1 MKDSVRLLMGG
12 PKLIYPR
19 VVSRVS
25 DQLKRRFNIKPQQAE
40 TYQGTVVPV
49 ILAGQL
55 CYSTSNTGAQKE
67 FPLIKV
73 TLVDVS

>member
-1 MKDSVRLLMGG
+1 MGG

-19 VVSRVS
+19 AVSRVS
-25 DQLKRRFNIKPQQAE
+25 EQLQRRFNMKPQQAE
-40 TYQGTVVPV
+40 THQGAVVSV

-55 CYSTSNTGAQKE
+55 CYSASNTGAQKE
-67 FPLIKV
+67 FPLIQV

>member
-1 MKDSVRLLMGG
+1 MVG

-25 DQLKRRFNIKPQQAE
+25 EQLKRRFNIKPQQAE
-40 TYQGTVVPV
+40 TYQGTVVSV